1 MQMEAYGASVKANN
15 PINWESD
22 ILRGSIFQ
30 KWRKDRDFPSGPVAG
45 LYRPVQ
51 GVQVWFLV
59 GSYDPTC
66 LVAKTPKH
74 KKRKEKKKKNNRSNC
89 NKFNKDFKNGP
100 HQKPFKKWRKNKD
113 FFTHTKAARI
123 HHQQNHT
130 TRNVKASSSG
140 RRSRLPGGIL
150 YLKAGV
156 KNTWNDTYVDKYIIF
171 LFII

>member
-74 KKRKEKKKKNNRSNC
+74 KKRKGKEKKKHATEAIVTSSIKTLKMVHIKNLL
-89 NKFNKDFKNGP
+89 KNEGKIKTFS
-100 HQKPFKKWRKNKD
+100 HIQKLQEFITSR
-113 FFTHTKAARI
+113 TT
-123 HHQQNHT
+123 QQEM
-130 TRNVKASSSG
+130 
-140 RRSRLPGGIL
+140 
-150 YLKAGV
+150 LKRVLQAEGAGYQV
-156 KNTWNDTYVDKYIIF
+156 EFWI
-171 LFII
+171 